1 MVRLEYRGRAG
12 VQGDLGHFSCG
23 PCEGFSLS
31 PEGNGEPREA
41 VMLE

>member
-1 MVRLEYRGRAG
+1 MVWLEYRGRAG
-12 VQGDLGHFSCG
+12 VQDDLGHFCG